1 MLLRSQYRPVS
12 NAAAR
17 SMRALSSQAAT
28 PSSNSGEKDYAHERA
43 SYLSELS
50 SLRKKWAEEHKVK
63 LEQKASEQGLE
74 RRKIVLER
82 AVKLREH
89 RQQTAK
95 NLESQRKVREENY
108 RRYKENLART
118 HITWEE
124 IDAKKKRQHVAAL
137 KDISAESSQWLT
149 RENYKSLISPDLFE
163 RYPTTTGIVT
173 PNSEFWRHEVFALSL
188 KRLLSPE
195 FIDTQLKT
203 TKDEARRI
211 QRGQARAAKR
221 TMVENFLNTIIENPE
236 DRAQYRSLV
245 DRTTRQMDFAGSF
258 DQLDASFEELGE
270 DVVPYMPEK
279 VSMPPAFTKDDLSKA
294 VKETLA
300 AQKLDLPTEEIE
312 RIIEDMVSSGYLA
325 DVNESLV
332 EEFKA
337 SQDLTDRRYDA
348 SEFDEQKNV

>member
-1 MLLRSQYRPVS
+1 M
-12 NAAAR
+12 
-17 SMRALSSQAAT
+17 
-28 PSSNSGEKDYAHERA
+28 
-43 SYLSELS
+43 
-50 SLRKKWAEEHKVK
+50 
-63 LEQKASEQGLE
+63 
-74 RRKIVLER
+74 
-82 AVKLREH
+82 
-89 RQQTAK
+89 
-95 NLESQRKVREENY
+95 
-108 RRYKENLART
+108 
-118 HITWEE
+118 
-124 IDAKKKRQHVAAL
+124 